1 MKIKNSVGK
10 WGKDISPE
18 LQRKFGVTNAE
29 FHKAMQGDERA
40 IKKIGQMANE
50 GEIYTKQAPKVAQRM
65 LQVISGTSAMNQAVT
80 DVSLAAAQATKQIE
94 ANGGKVQIANQKLV
108 NERKEQALKHV
119 TQLELNTARHENSLQ
134 AIQMEASIS
143 ETTARVDHNYRM
155 AQLQGK
161 IPLQQMRADKEYQE
175 ARTDHLLEY
184 GDKSRLSLIPKREYE
199 TNFVKKVVD
208 FFLGR

>member
-10 WGKDISPE
+10 WGKNISPE
-18 LQRKFGVTNAE
+18 LARKFGITNAE
-29 FHKAMQGDERA
+29 FHRAMQGDERA
-40 IKKIGQMANE
+40 AKKIGQMANE

-65 LQVISGTSAMNQAVT
+65 LQIISGTSAMNEAVT
-80 DVSLAAAQATKQIE
+80 TVSLAAAQATKQIE
-94 ANGGKVQIANQKLV
+94 ANGAKVQLADQKLV
-108 NERKEQALKHV
+108 NDRKEQALRHV
-119 TQLELNTARHENSLQ
+119 SNLELNTSRHNNNLE
-134 AIQMEASIS
+134 AIQMEASIA

-199 TNFVKKVVD
+199 TNFVQKVVE